1 MENMNPNYEN
11 PYSHTSGS
19 VAENWFVESISPFSF
34 LSVIYVFL
42 ILDPNECN
50 SIYSSL
56 PPQKTKTHLN
66 CKPERFLHLHIC
78 SRWYVT
84 PFIQQTIWN
93 ISPLLTADVS
103 VKQKQD
109 RMCAFTLN
117 RLIMLWLK
125 HVFFFISFFGD
136 RHHISGVGRWR
147 GCLSSHLTLYY
158 PPVRFKEQISTG
170 MHSTHDKPAYDL
182 GCMFRIITLS
192 LSPKGKNGRKPLI
205 SHAVITTET
214 QWDTKAL
221 DTT

>member
-1 MENMNPNYEN
+1 MVSLTIRYCKHMLIHFSELCSLQWAIHVILYCMENMNPNYEN

-42 ILDPNECN
+42 ILDPNKCN

-125 HVFFFISFFGD
+125 HVFFLFLFLETDITSLAWGGGG
-136 RHHISGVGRWR
+136 GVYR
-147 GCLSSHLTLYY
+147 
-158 PPVRFKEQISTG
+158 
-170 MHSTHDKPAYDL
+170 
-182 GCMFRIITLS
+182 
-192 LSPKGKNGRKPLI
+192 LI
-205 SHAVITTET
+205 SHSTTLQSDSKSRYLQECIPH
-214 QWDTKAL
+214 
-221 DTT
+221 TTNQPMILGACFV